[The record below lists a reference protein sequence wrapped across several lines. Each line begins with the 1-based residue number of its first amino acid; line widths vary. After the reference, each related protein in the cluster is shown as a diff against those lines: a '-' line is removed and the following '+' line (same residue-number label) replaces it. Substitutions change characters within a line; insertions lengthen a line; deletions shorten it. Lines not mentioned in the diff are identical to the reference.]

1 MSKCKQCFICVY
13 RFGCLFLG
21 VLYLDDCFLEKYIFI
36 YFVVFG
42 SVGLF
47 YNVFGIIKIIC
58 CKKNIEEGVGE

>member
-1 MSKCKQCFICVY
+1 MSKCNYYFICMY
-13 RFGCLFLG
+13 DFLFLG

-58 CKKNIEEGVGE
+58 CKKNIEEGVVE